1 MKILP
6 DVPSAKDLGIEA
18 DYSTVRGFVTLKG
31 VPDDRLKILEDGL
44 IKAMAGQMYT
54 TYIETSGQA
63 SDSVAGRAVVAGATR
78 QLLRGRRKRAQSAGH
93 GQVAMRRTDVV
104 VAAVA
109 LAGVRRRLRAH
120 LSLRRMPA
128 AMVSGLGAEV
138 FPRLVIGVIAF
149 LAVLAAFGIGNPPM
163 ETPAPVPRMV
173 WITAAVLF
181 AFVGAVELIGMWPAA
196 LVFLVGLGLLWGERS
211 VWKLGASAVVL
222 CAALYGLFVRVLGG
236 NFPKG
241 LIANLWS

>member
-1 MKILP
+1 
-6 DVPSAKDLGIEA
+6 
-18 DYSTVRGFVTLKG
+18 
-31 VPDDRLKILEDGL
+31 
-44 IKAMAGQMYT
+44 
-54 TYIETSGQA
+54 
-63 SDSVAGRAVVAGATR
+63 
-78 QLLRGRRKRAQSAGH
+78 
-93 GQVAMRRTDVV
+93 MRRTDVV

-109 LAGVRRRLRAH
+109 LSACAVAYGLTYRFAV
-120 LSLRRMPA
+120 MPA

-163 ETPAPVPRMV
+163 ETPPPVPTMV
-173 WITAAVLF
+173 WITSAVLV
-181 AFVGAVELIGMWPAA
+181 AFVGAVELVGMWPAA
-196 LVFLVGLGLLWGERS
+196 IVFLVALGLLWGERS
-211 VWKLGASAVVL
+211 LWKLVASALAL

>member
-1 MKILP
+1 
-6 DVPSAKDLGIEA
+6 V
-18 DYSTVRGFVTLKG
+18 
-31 VPDDRLKILEDGL
+31 
-44 IKAMAGQMYT
+44 
-54 TYIETSGQA
+54 
-63 SDSVAGRAVVAGATR
+63 
-78 QLLRGRRKRAQSAGH
+78 
-93 GQVAMRRTDVV
+93 RRTNAV

-109 LAGVRRRLRAH
+109 LCGCVVAYWLTYRFAV
-120 LSLRRMPA
+120 MPA

-173 WITAAVLF
+173 WITSAVLF
-181 AFVGAVELIGMWPAA
+181 AFVGAVQLIGMWPAA
-196 LVFLVGLGLLWGERS
+196 FVFLICLGLLWGERS
-211 VWKLGASAVVL
+211 VWKLTASAVVL
-222 CAALYGLFVRVLGG
+222 CAALYGLFVRVLAG